1 VKKSLVILSRE
12 DDEGSRRRRP
22 QPHRDG
28 RRILRSFA
36 VCAAQDD
43 TSEEN
48 AMAALTDKVRADM
61 TEAMKAQEKER
72 LSTLRML
79 QSALKNEQ
87 INVGHE
93 LSDEEAMTVIRKAMK
108 QRQDSIEQFTNA
120 GRTEMAEKERV
131 EMELLKTYLP
141 AELTAE
147 ELENGIREIIA
158 STGAQSKKDLG
169 KVMKEATARFKG
181 RVDGKKVQEVVSRL
195 LP

>member
-1 VKKSLVILSRE
+1 M
-12 DDEGSRRRRP
+12 G
-22 QPHRDG
+22 
-28 RRILRSFA
+28 
-36 VCAAQDD
+36 
-43 TSEEN
+43 
-48 AMAALTDKVRADM
+48 ALADKVRSDM

-93 LSDEEAMTVIRKAMK
+93 LSDEEAMSVIRKAMK
-108 QRQDSIEQFTNA
+108 QRQDSIEQYTNA
-120 GRTEMAEKERV
+120 GRTEMADKERS

-141 AELTAE
+141 PELTE
-147 ELENGIREIIA
+147 EEIEAGIREIIA
-158 STGAQSKKDLG
+158 STGAASKKDMG

-181 RVDGKKVQEVVSRL
+181 RVDGNKVQELVQRL

>member
-1 VKKSLVILSRE
+1 MRFEV
-12 DDEGSRRRRP
+12 
-22 QPHRDG
+22 
-28 RRILRSFA
+28 
-36 VCAAQDD
+36 
-43 TSEEN
+43 N
-48 AMAALTDKVRADM
+48 AMAALADKVRADM

-87 INVGHE
+87 INLGHE

-120 GRTEMAEKERV
+120 GRTEMAEKERS
-131 EMELLKTYLP
+131 EMELLKAYLP
-141 AELTAE
+141 AELTQE
-147 ELENGIREIIA
+147 ELETSIREIIA
-158 STGAQSKKDLG
+158 TTGAQSKKDLG

-181 RVDGKKVQEVVSRL
+181 RVDGKKVQELVARL